1 MLKAVEGQLLN
12 NVYIIGDNG
21 AALGRHS
28 ASNDMVISESFVSR
42 RHCEIKYI
50 ENSSNSDRGTASN
63 DGELT
68 NFYLRDIGSTTGTF
82 IMVRHEVALSS
93 NMMF

>member
-1 MLKAVEGQLLN
+1 MLN
-12 NVYIIGDNG
+12 NIYIIGDNG

-42 RHCEIKYI
+42 RHCEIKFI
-50 ENSSNSDRGTASN
+50 PPRPDQVRNQ
-63 DGELT
+63 GESEGT

-82 IMVRHEVALSS
+82 IMVRQDVHLKS